1 MVRQLHWAVY
11 LSLVFLSL
19 AEAKKK
25 KKRARDGSD
34 DEEVFGTDHPMHPGW

>member
-1 MVRQLHWAVY
+1 MARQLHWAVY

-25 KKRARDGSD
+25 KRARDGSD
-34 DEEVFGTDHPMHPGW
+34 DEEVLGTDHPMHPGW